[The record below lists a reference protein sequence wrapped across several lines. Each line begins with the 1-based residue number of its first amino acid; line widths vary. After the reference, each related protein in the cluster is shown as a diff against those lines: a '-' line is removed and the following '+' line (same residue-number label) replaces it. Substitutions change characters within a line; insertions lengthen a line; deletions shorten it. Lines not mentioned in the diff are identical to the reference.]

1 MLAPVRDNN
10 DGKGEGLVVLVTGG
24 TGFIGSHLLQRL
36 VQLNDEVRT
45 VVGLVRASSNCAHF
59 PPGTAPS
66 HLAQRPPP
74 HSHQASG

>member
-1 MLAPVRDNN
+1 MLAPVRDY

-59 PPGTAPS
+59 PPGT
-66 HLAQRPPP
+66 PPP
-74 HSHQASG
+74 PGPTTAPLWLAC

>member
-1 MLAPVRDNN
+1 MLAPVRDN

-59 PPGTAPS
+59 PPGTAPPF
-66 HLAQRPPP
+66 AQRTPLTC
-74 HSHQASG
+74 